1 MATRE
6 HAVVGR
12 DVELAAIDNF
22 LAQPGERALVLEGEA
37 GIGKTTL
44 WLEAVARA
52 EERDFLVLRA
62 QPAESETRLSYAALA
77 DLVGPE
83 YDRVRDELPE
93 PQQRALDAALL
104 RTAGSTNSR
113 TVGSALISVLAAL
126 ARDGLVLLA
135 IDDAQW
141 LDRASARALEFAARR
156 LPPASGRCDTS
167 SFTPGGRDRKSV
179 V

>member
-1 MATRE
+1 M
-6 HAVVGR
+6 
-12 DVELAAIDNF
+12 
-22 LAQPGERALVLEGEA
+22 LEGEP
-37 GIGKTTL
+37 GMGKTTL

-104 RTAGSTNSR
+104 RTAGSANSR
-113 TVGSALISVLAAL
+113 TVGSALVSVLAAL
-126 ARDGLVLLA
+126 TRDTLVLARDRR
-135 IDDAQW
+135 
-141 LDRASARALEFAARR
+141 RAMARPRLGSRARVRRQTAAARR
-156 LPPASGRCDTS
+156 EAARWRSGPTQTS
-167 SFTPGGRDRKSV
+167 STQVSRSSE
-179 V
+179 